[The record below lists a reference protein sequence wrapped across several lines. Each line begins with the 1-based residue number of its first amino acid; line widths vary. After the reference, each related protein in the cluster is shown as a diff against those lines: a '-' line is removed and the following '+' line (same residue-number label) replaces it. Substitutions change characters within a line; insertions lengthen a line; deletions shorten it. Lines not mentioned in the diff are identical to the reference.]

1 MSRRSWQMT
10 LFWAGCAVACTAALA
25 STEAQPPTLVTN
37 QVEQLNYAGLYTDA
51 EVSAR
56 ALLPQIERQTG
67 PDSLAIAAVLDLLV
81 EALRLG
87 GKSSLPETRELADR
101 ALAIREAQLGTND
114 PLIADSLLRK
124 ADVLLEMDSY
134 AMAGALLSRA
144 LQIYESSPSSNEISV
159 ARVHNRLGK
168 RFLHTGPRRD
178 SEWHSA
184 LAVGIAE
191 SASKPDELA
200 LAEMLTGLAE
210 FHIHSLSGDYRTTA
224 EPLARRAL
232 EIRRRVLPEDHPL
245 VAQSLYLYGF
255 VLHDLHRYQES
266 FELMRTALESL
277 EESLGPDHPLVG
289 HYLFGIHHL
298 QEIRGNPVGAEES
311 LWRSISI
318 FEEYPEIGLSAHTY
332 GAMGHLRHQQGDL
345 VSARQLYEKALGI
358 TERAFGP
365 GCIEAA
371 WLLNNLGRLETDLG
385 ELEDARLH
393 LEQALQIAVD
403 LYGIDGEHTAGHYVA
418 LSALDLATGDLEQA
432 EKLARR
438 ACEINE
444 CATDPGTP
452 KADVAA
458 RALGIVLRERG
469 WYEEAREVLSRG
481 LLVRKPGLDVP
492 NHDVAENLIALADLI
507 VVMGAESQA
516 IPIYE
521 EAVSILERLHG
532 RQNPRAA
539 STRLKIADAW
549 IHSGQWAEA
558 FEHAIQAEEVARE
571 HSRLMLTGLSERV
584 ALQYAANRPSGLDRV
599 LSLLIDRPESGT
611 RQQGIEA
618 LIRSRALVV
627 DEMADRRQAF
637 STSAAMGTSR
647 LMQDLTRSRKRLA
660 YLTVQGPGAPDALD
674 SFTLALGNARRERD
688 RTERALAEADR
699 RFRIREQGKGV
710 GLDEVKA
717 SLPPRSGL
725 LGFTQFQHFRIPGN
739 GRAVDLAAEP
749 VPSYLAYVVRADST
763 KIELV
768 ELGVA
773 SDIDALVTELR
784 AELERE
790 AQTTLGSSAA
800 REQDY
805 RGVAKRLRERLWEPI
820 ESYLAGLERVF
831 VVPDGS
837 LHLINLAAL
846 PVGQTDYLA
855 EVGPRLHYLSAERD
869 LVREVAEVKGEGLLA
884 IGNPDFDEL
893 AHLPKTQEVGI
904 GAAGSSPVSETD
916 QAGMFRGLRSTCGSF
931 QAMRFEPLPASEIE
945 VQEVAEIWQSLEP
958 SPPVTTLLRGEAI
971 ETSFKRLATGRQV
984 LHLSTHGFYLGD
996 DCPVHDFPHLRRT
1009 AVELESPLLRSGLAF
1024 AGANHRQAALPEED
1038 DGILTAEEVAA
1049 LDLFG
1054 VEWAVLS
1061 ACESGLGDIQTGEG
1075 VFGLRRAFAAAG
1087 ARTLIMSLWPVDDDV
1102 TREWMTRLYQ
1112 YRFLE
1117 GSTTIEAVHRTN
1129 LHLLAARREAGAST
1143 HPFYWAGFVAAGEWR

>member
-1 MSRRSWQMT
+1 MPTSTSRQIEQLLYTGHYADAERIAHKLLPRIEATTDPDS
-10 LFWAGCAVACTAALA
+10 LETAAL
-25 STEAQPPTLVTN
+25 
-37 QVEQLNYAGLYTDA
+37 
-51 EVSAR
+51 
-56 ALLPQIERQTG
+56 
-67 PDSLAIAAVLDLLV
+67 LDLLV
-81 EALRLG
+81 EALWRG
-87 GKSSLPETRELADR
+87 GKSSPPETLELADR
-101 ALAIREAQLGTND
+101 ALEIREAQLGD
-114 PLIADSLLRK
+114 SDVLVADSLLRK
-124 ADVLLEMDSY
+124 ADVLLALGRY
-134 AMAGALLSRA
+134 VMAGELLTRA
-144 LQIYESSPSSNEISV
+144 LQIYESASGSNDIDA
-159 ARVHNRLGK
+159 ARVHDRLGK
-168 RFLHTGPRRD
+168 RYLHSGPIRD
-178 SEWHSA
+178 SLWHSELA
-184 LAVGIAE
+184 LGIAE
-191 SASKPDELA
+191 SASPPDELA
-200 LAEMLTGLAE
+200 QAEMLTGLAE
-210 FHIHSLSGDYRTTA
+210 FHLHSLSEDYGTIV

-232 EIRRRVLPEDHPL
+232 EIRRRVLGEEHPL
-245 VAQSLYLYGF
+245 TAESAYQYGY
-255 VLHDLHRYQES
+255 VLHELHLHQEALDLVS
-266 FELMRTALESL
+266 GAIDSL
-277 EESLGPDHPLVG
+277 EQSVGPEHSLVAD
-289 HYLFGIHHL
+289 YLQGFHHL
-298 QEIRGNPVGAEES
+298 QETMGDPVGAEES
-311 LWRSISI
+311 LWRSIAI
-318 FEEYPEIGLSAHTY
+318 YERYPEIGESALTY
-332 GAMGHLRHQQGDL
+332 NALGHLRHLQGDL

-358 TERAFGP
+358 SERTFGP
-365 GCIEAA
+365 ESIETASI
-371 WLLNNLGRLETDLG
+371 LGNLGRLETELG
-385 ELEDARLH
+385 ELESARRH
-393 LEQALQIAVD
+393 LETSLQIATD
-403 LYGIDGEHTAGHYVA
+403 LYGSRGQHTVIHFLSLARLYV
-418 LSALDLATGDLEQA
+418 ATGDFEKA
-432 EKLARR
+432 ESLARR
-438 ACEINE
+438 ACKMTE
-444 CATDPGTP
+444 CL
-452 KADVAA
+452 ADSDHPQAIAAA
-458 RALGIVLRERG
+458 RELGIALRAGGR
-469 WYEEAREVLSRG
+469 YEAAREVLSQG
-481 LLVRKPGLDVP
+481 LVARQRAFEVR
-492 NHDVAENLIALADLI
+492 NHEVAENLIALADLM
-507 VVMGAESQA
+507 VAMGHRGEALSL
-516 IPIYE
+516 YN
-521 EAVSILERLHG
+521 EAVSILEQSYGH
-532 RQNPRAA
+532 QHPRAA
-539 STRLKIADAW
+539 AIRLKIADCRMR
-549 IHSGQWAEA
+549 SGEWAEA
-558 FEHAIQAEEVARE
+558 FDQALRAEEVGRE

-674 SFTLALGNARRERD
+674 SFHLALGNARRERD

-710 GLDEVKA
+710 GLDEVRA
-717 SLPPRSGL
+717 SLPPKSGL
-725 LGFTQFQHFRIPGN
+725 LGLTQFRHFRIPGN

-869 LVREVAEVKGEGLLA
+869 LVREVAEAKGEGLLA

-945 VQEVAEIWQSLEP
+945 VKEVAEIWQSLEP

-996 DCPVHDFPHLRRT
+996 DCPVRDFPHLRRT

-1117 GSTTIEAVHRTN
+1117 GSTTIGAVHRTN